1 MLLGHSQEAITNQ
14 LLAGNKAI
22 ETLLTSEVGEVTR
35 VAANS
40 TFDRI
45 EKMAEELA
53 SSEGMTKAAAVRKIA
68 LSHADLYKQYVE
80 ETRESHK
87 Q

>member
-1 MLLGHSQEAITNQ
+1 M
-14 LLAGNKAI
+14 AGNKAI
-22 ETLLTSEVGEVTR
+22 ETLLTSEIGEATR
-35 VAANS
+35 VVANS

-45 EKMAEELA
+45 EKMADELA
-53 SSEGMTKAAAVRKIA
+53 SDEGITKASAIRKIA
-68 LSHADLYKQYVE
+68 LSHADLYTQYVE